1 MTSTADDYKSMTE
14 CIEHNPNVK
23 KLKKKEKKI
32 KKLNKKI
39 QKLEKQIEEMQAQI
53 KKRESLYDESKENDT
68 IQKANTI
75 KNRVVMFAQK
85 MGNAVL
91 KAVPSVIR
99 TCVPMLL
106 RAFLDRSKNKK
117 RKCLFA

>member
-1 MTSTADDYKSMTE
+1 MTCTADDYKSVTE
-14 CIEHNPNVK
+14 SIEHNTSVK
-23 KLKKKEKKI
+23 KLKKKEKEI
-32 KKLNKKI
+32 EKLNKKI
-39 QKLEKQIEEMQAQI
+39 KKLEKQIEEIQVQI
-53 KKRESLYDESKENDT
+53 KKRESLYEESEEKAT

-75 KNRVVMFAQK
+75 KNRVVMFAK
-85 MGNAVL
+85 KIGNAVL

-117 RKCLFA
+117 RKCLYA